1 MKNEKIF
8 KFEWDSDEITFDDI
22 KKSLRLYYNNFLISH
37 SIDNL
42 QLTITEVKQEEENC
56 VLELSLFSVPEYKMV
71 ESPTFDMCIN
81 NKWINFITN
90 TYKLDI
96 LSDKRFNDLNGDE
109 RDDFIASVD
118 AELDELNYMFVY
130 QITEIPT
137 SDGWYR
143 YVLRGVK

>member
-109 RDDFIASVD
+109 RDDFIASMD

-137 SDGWYR
+137 PDGWYR